1 MIIADQYR
9 DIVGDRPATK
19 IIQLCVS
26 FFLFVVSVSVG
37 VFFLML
43 YVHCVY
49 YFKLNKIAVSV

>member
-1 MIIADQYR
+1 VIIADQYR

-37 VFFLML
+37 VFFSNALCAL
-43 YVHCVY
+43 RVL
-49 YFKLNKIAVSV
+49 F